1 MQFVRETWERTPP
14 ITRAIFFFSF
24 GLSLAVTLDLVTPLK
39 LYFNWKL
46 ITKNKEYWRLVTSLF
61 YTGSLSPHTIFNFYL
76 CFRYS
81 YGLESTS
88 FRNKPADFLIF
99 IATGGAIFLFAAN
112 LYGL

>member
-1 MQFVRETWERTPP
+1 MRETWERIPP
-14 ITRAIFFFSF
+14 VTRAIFLFSF
-24 GLSLAVTLDLVTPLK
+24 GLSLAVTLEVTTPLK

-46 ITKNKEYWRLVTSLF
+46 IYKNREYWRLFTSLF

-81 YGLESTS
+81 YGLESTA

-99 IATGGAIFLFAAN
+99 ITVGAVIFLTAAN
-112 LYGL
+112 YYGL